1 LFPEKQIT
9 KNKALEMKDIKTIT
23 IVGAGLMVKPMVD
36 YFIEKKDY
44 RIFLLDQYVEKA
56 INIKANRPECTALE
70 WQNNDT
76 EQLDEVI
83 RKSDIVISMVP
94 KVIHRIIA
102 ESCLKYKKNMVTA
115 SYEVPALLELKN
127 EVDQQGILILC
138 ELGEVPGMDHF
149 GTQLLLDQIKKD
161 KGRVLSI
168 NSYGSGIPSFESNNN
183 PLGYKFSWRPATVF
197 IAAQTAAA
205 YFKDGKKIHIPGD
218 KLFENFWLV
227 EIDDLGIFETYAN
240 KDVEKYI
247 EPFGL
252 DRNISFYRGLLRYSG
267 YCNNMRYMKEL
278 GLFDNE
284 KVNSFNNKTFLQFI
298 GSLVNA
304 GSEENIEKNVADYL
318 GLDINSDFLHRMKW
332 LGLFDK
338 GLIPFGKGSNL
349 DVLLNRMLEKMGYAP
364 GEKDMIILHIEII
377 AEFDNGIKEK
387 LIATMNVKGDPE
399 GETAMSRAV
408 ALPTAI
414 ASRMIVD
421 GKIKAKGLRMPPNLP
436 ELYKPALE
444 ELKEY
449 GFEFTI
455 KRIRL

>member
-1 LFPEKQIT
+1 
-9 KNKALEMKDIKTIT
+9 MKDIKTIT

-36 YFIEKKDY
+36 YFIEKKAY
-44 RIFLLDQYVEKA
+44 KIYLLDQYVEKA
-56 INIKANRPECTALE
+56 IAIKANRPACTALE
-70 WQNNDT
+70 WRNNDT
-76 EQLDEVI
+76 EQLDNVI
-83 RKSDIVISMVP
+83 KKSDIVISMVP
-94 KVIHRIIA
+94 KLVHIIIA
-102 ESCLKYKKNMVTA
+102 RSCLKYKKNMVTA
-115 SYEVPALLELKN
+115 SYEVPALMDLKN
-127 EVDQQGILILC
+127 EVDEQGILILS

-168 NSYGSGIPSFESNNN
+168 NTYGSGIPSFESNNN
-183 PLGYKFSWRPATVF
+183 PMGYKFSWRPATVF

-205 YFKDGKKIHIPGD
+205 YFKEGKKIFIPGD
-218 KLFENFWLV
+218 KLFENFWYV

-267 YCNNMRYMKEL
+267 YCNNMRYMMEL

-284 KVNSFNNKTFLQFI
+284 INKTFSNKTFRQFTSALVE
-298 GSLVNA
+298 GSLGGNV
-304 GSEENIEKNVADYL
+304 EENVANHL

-338 GLIPFGKGSNL
+338 ETIPIDRGTNL
-349 DVLLNRMLEKMGYAP
+349 DVLLNRMLKKMVYAK

-377 AEFDNGIKEK
+377 AEFDGGIKEK
-387 LIATMNVKGDPE
+387 RIATMNVKGND

-414 ASRMIVD
+414 TSRLIVD

-436 ELYKPALE
+436 ELYKPALN

-449 GFEFTI
+449 GFEFSTKKI
-455 KRIRL
+455 ELN

>member
-1 LFPEKQIT
+1 M
-9 KNKALEMKDIKTIT
+9 NDIKTIT

-36 YFIEKKDY
+36 YFIEKKAY
-44 RIFLLDQYVEKA
+44 KIFLLDQYVEKA
-56 INIKANRPECTALE
+56 ISIKANRPECTALE
-70 WQNNDT
+70 WKNNDT
-76 EQLDEVI
+76 EQLDDVI
-83 RKSDIVISMVP
+83 KKSDIVISMVP
-94 KVIHRIIA
+94 KVIHIIIA
-102 ESCLKYKKNMVTA
+102 RSCLKYKKNMVTA
-115 SYEVPALLELKN
+115 SYEVPALMELKN
-127 EVDQQGILILC
+127 EVDKQGILILS

-149 GTQLLLDQIKKD
+149 GTQLLLDQIKED

-183 PLGYKFSWRPATVF
+183 PMGYKFNWRPATVF

-205 YFKDGKKIHIPGD
+205 YLKEGKKIFIPGD
-218 KLFENFWLV
+218 KLFENFWFV
-227 EIDDLGIFETYAN
+227 EIEDLGIFETYAN

-267 YCNNMRYMKEL
+267 YCNNMRYLKEL
-278 GLFDNE
+278 GLFENE
-284 KVNSFNNKTFLQFI
+284 KNKSFNNKSFLQFTS
-298 GSLVNA
+298 SLVNG
-304 GSEENIEKNVADYL
+304 GSRKNIEKNVADHL
-318 GLDINSDFLHRMKW
+318 GLDINSDFIHRIKW
-332 LGLFDK
+332 LGVFDKELIPFDK
-338 GLIPFGKGSNL
+338 GTNL
-349 DVLLNRMLEKMGYAP
+349 DVLLNRMLKKMVYAP

-377 AEFDNGIKEK
+377 AEFEGGVKEK
-387 LIATMNVKGDPE
+387 FIATMNVKGDPD

-414 ASRMIVD
+414 SSRLIVD

-449 GFEFTI
+449 GYEFKT

>member
-1 LFPEKQIT
+1 
-9 KNKALEMKDIKTIT
+9 MKDIKTIT

-36 YFIEKKDY
+36 YFIEKKAY
-44 RIFLLDQYVEKA
+44 KIYLLDQYVEKA
-56 INIKANRPECTALE
+56 IAIKANRPACTALE
-70 WQNNDT
+70 WRNNDT
-76 EQLDEVI
+76 EQLDNVI
-83 RKSDIVISMVP
+83 KKSDIVISMVP
-94 KVIHRIIA
+94 KLVHIIIA
-102 ESCLKYKKNMVTA
+102 RSCLKYKKNMVTA
-115 SYEVPALLELKN
+115 SYEVPALMDLKN
-127 EVDQQGILILC
+127 EVDEQGILILS

-168 NSYGSGIPSFESNNN
+168 NTYGSGIPSFESNNN
-183 PLGYKFSWRPATVF
+183 PMGYKFSWRPATVF

-205 YFKDGKKIHIPGD
+205 YFKEGKKIFIPGD
-218 KLFENFWLV
+218 KLFENFWYV

-267 YCNNMRYMKEL
+267 YCNNMRYMMEL

-284 KVNSFNNKTFLQFI
+284 INKNFSNKTFRQFTCSLVE
-298 GSLVNA
+298 GSLGGNV
-304 GSEENIEKNVADYL
+304 EENVANHL

-338 GLIPFGKGSNL
+338 ETIPIDRGTNL
-349 DVLLNRMLEKMGYAP
+349 DVLLNRMLKKMVYAK

-377 AEFDNGIKEK
+377 AEFDGGIKEK
-387 LIATMNVKGDPE
+387 RIATMNVKGND

-414 ASRMIVD
+414 TSRLIVD

-436 ELYKPALE
+436 ELYKPALN

-449 GFEFTI
+449 GFEFSTKKI
-455 KRIRL
+455 ELN

>member
-1 LFPEKQIT
+1 
-9 KNKALEMKDIKTIT
+9 MKEIKTIT
-23 IVGAGLMVKPMVD
+23 IIGAGLMVKPIVD
-36 YFIEKKDY
+36 YFIEKKVY

-56 INIKANRPECTALE
+56 LSIKANRLECTALE
-70 WQNNDT
+70 WRDNDT
-76 EQLDEVI
+76 EQLDNVI
-83 RKSDIVISMVP
+83 KKSDIVISMVP
-94 KVIHRIIA
+94 KVIHIIIA
-102 ESCLKYKKNMVTA
+102 RSCLKYKKNMVTA
-115 SYEVPALLELKN
+115 SYEVPALMDLKN
-127 EVDQQGILILC
+127 EVDKQGILILS

-149 GTQLLLDQIKKD
+149 GTQMLLDQIKED

-183 PLGYKFSWRPATVF
+183 PMGYKFSWRPATVF

-205 YFKDGKKIHIPGD
+205 YFKEGEKIHIPGD
-218 KLFENFWLV
+218 KLFENFWYV
-227 EIDDLGIFETYAN
+227 EIDDLGIFETYPN

-267 YCNNMRYMKEL
+267 YCNNMRYLKEL
-278 GLFDNE
+278 GLFENE
-284 KVNSFNNKTFLQFI
+284 KPNNFKNKTFLHFTS
-298 GSLVNA
+298 SLVNG
-304 GSEENIEKNVADYL
+304 GSIVNVEKNVAAHL
-318 GLDINSDFLHRMKW
+318 GIDINSDFVHRMKW

-338 GLIPFGKGSNL
+338 EPIPFDKGTNL
-349 DVLLNRMLEKMGYAP
+349 DVLLNKMLEKMVYAP

-377 AEFDNGIKEK
+377 AEFDGGIKEK
-387 LIATMNVKGDPE
+387 FIATMIVKGDPE

-414 ASRMIVD
+414 SSRLIVE
-421 GKIKAKGLRMPPNLP
+421 GIIKAKGLRMPPNLP

-449 GFEFTI
+449 GYEFST
-455 KRIRL
+455 KRIKLN

>member
-1 LFPEKQIT
+1 
-9 KNKALEMKDIKTIT
+9 MKDIKTIA
-23 IVGAGLMVKPMVD
+23 IIGAGLMVKPMVD
-36 YFIEKKDY
+36 YFIEKKAY
-44 RIFLLDQYVEKA
+44 RIFILDQYVEKA
-56 INIKANRPECTALE
+56 ISIKANRPECTAVE
-70 WQNNDT
+70 WRNNDT
-76 EQLDEVI
+76 EQLDNVI
-83 RKSDIVISMVP
+83 KQSDIVISMVP
-94 KVIHRIIA
+94 KLIHIIIA

-115 SYEVPALLELKN
+115 SYEVPALMELKD
-127 EVDQQGILILC
+127 EVEKQGILILN

-149 GTQLLLDQIKKD
+149 GTQMLLDQIKKE

-183 PLGYKFSWRPATVF
+183 PMGYKFNWRPATVF

-205 YFKDGKKIHIPGD
+205 YFKEGKKIHIPGD
-218 KLFENFWLV
+218 KLFNNFWFV

-267 YCNNMRYMKEL
+267 YCNNMRYLKEL

-284 KVNSFNNKTFLQFI
+284 TTNNLNNKTFLQFTS
-298 GSLVNA
+298 SLVNS
-304 GSEENIEKNVADYL
+304 GSGGNIEENVADHL
-318 GLDINSDFLHRMKW
+318 SLDVNSDFLHRIKW
-332 LGLFDK
+332 LGLFDEE
-338 GLIPFGKGSNL
+338 LIPFDKGSNL
-349 DVLLNRMLEKMGYAP
+349 DVLMDRMLKKMVYTQ

-377 AEFDNGIKEK
+377 VEFDGGIIEK
-387 LIATMNVKGDPE
+387 ITATMNVKGDPD

-414 ASRMIVD
+414 SSRLIVD

-444 ELKEY
+444 ELKEF
-449 GFEFTI
+449 GFEFST
-455 KRIRL
+455 KRIRLN

>member
-1 LFPEKQIT
+1 
-9 KNKALEMKDIKTIT
+9 MKDIKTIA
-23 IVGAGLMVKPMVD
+23 IIGAGLMVKPMVD
-36 YFIEKKDY
+36 YFIEKKAY
-44 RIFLLDQYVEKA
+44 RIFILDQYVEKA
-56 INIKANRPECTALE
+56 ISIKANRPECTAVE
-70 WQNNDT
+70 WRNNDT
-76 EQLDEVI
+76 EQLDNVI
-83 RKSDIVISMVP
+83 KQSDIVISMVP
-94 KVIHRIIA
+94 KLIHIIIA

-115 SYEVPALLELKN
+115 SYEVPALMELKD
-127 EVDQQGILILC
+127 EVEKQGILILS

-149 GTQLLLDQIKKD
+149 GTQMLLDQIKKE

-183 PLGYKFSWRPATVF
+183 PMGYKFNWRPATVF

-205 YFKDGKKIHIPGD
+205 YFKEGKKIHIPGD
-218 KLFENFWLV
+218 KLFNNFWFV

-267 YCNNMRYMKEL
+267 YCNNMRYLKEL

-284 KVNSFNNKTFLQFI
+284 TTNNLNNKTFLQFTS
-298 GSLVNA
+298 SLVNS
-304 GSEENIEKNVADYL
+304 GSGGNIEENVADHL
-318 GLDINSDFLHRMKW
+318 SLDVNSDFLHRIKW
-332 LGLFDK
+332 LGLFDEE
-338 GLIPFGKGSNL
+338 LIPFDKGSNL
-349 DVLLNRMLEKMGYAP
+349 DVLMDRMLKKMVYTQ

-377 AEFDNGIKEK
+377 VEFDGGIIEK
-387 LIATMNVKGDPE
+387 ITATMNVKGDPD

-414 ASRMIVD
+414 SSRLIVD

-444 ELKEY
+444 ELKEF
-449 GFEFTI
+449 GFEFST
-455 KRIRL
+455 KRIRLN

>member
-1 LFPEKQIT
+1 M
-9 KNKALEMKDIKTIT
+9 NDIKTIT

-36 YFIEKKDY
+36 YFIEKKVY

-56 INIKANRPECTALE
+56 IDIKANRPECTALE
-70 WQNNDT
+70 WRNNNT
-76 EQLDEVI
+76 EQLDDVI
-83 RKSDIVISMVP
+83 KKSDIVISMVP
-94 KVIHRIIA
+94 KAVHVIIA
-102 ESCLKYKKNMVTA
+102 KSCLKYKKNMVTA
-115 SYEVPALLELKN
+115 SYEVPALMELKN
-127 EVDQQGILILC
+127 EVDKQGILILS

-149 GTQLLLDQIKKD
+149 GTQMLLDQIKED

-183 PLGYKFSWRPATVF
+183 PMGYKFNWRPATVF

-205 YFKDGKKIHIPGD
+205 YFKEGKKIFIPGD
-218 KLFENFWLV
+218 KLFENFWIV
-227 EIDDLGIFETYAN
+227 DIENLGVFETYAN

-252 DRNISFYRGLLRYSG
+252 DRDISFYRGLLRFSG

-284 KVNSFNNKTFLQFI
+284 KTNNLNNKTFLQFTS
-298 GSLVNA
+298 SLVN
-304 GSEENIEKNVADYL
+304 GRSEENIEKNVADHL
-318 GLDINSDFLHRMKW
+318 DLDINSDFLHRIKW
-332 LGLFDK
+332 LGLFDNEP
-338 GLIPFGKGSNL
+338 IPFDKGTNL
-349 DVLLNRMLEKMGYAP
+349 DVLLHRMLEKMVYAP

-377 AEFDNGIKEK
+377 AEFDGGIKEK
-387 LIATMNVKGDPE
+387 IIATMNVKGNPD
-399 GETAMSRAV
+399 GESAMSRAV

-414 ASRMIVD
+414 SSRLIVD
-421 GKIKAKGLRMPPNLP
+421 GIIKTKGLRMPPNLP

-449 GFEFTI
+449 GYEFLT
-455 KRIRL
+455 KRIRI

>member
-1 LFPEKQIT
+1 MI
-9 KNKALEMKDIKTIT
+9 
-23 IVGAGLMVKPMVD
+23 
-36 YFIEKKDY
+36 
-44 RIFLLDQYVEKA
+44 
-56 INIKANRPECTALE
+56 
-70 WQNNDT
+70 
-76 EQLDEVI
+76 
-83 RKSDIVISMVP
+83 
-94 KVIHRIIA
+94 
-102 ESCLKYKKNMVTA
+102 TA
-115 SYEVPALLELKN
+115 SYEVPALMDLKN
-127 EVDQQGILILC
+127 EVDKQGILILS

-149 GTQLLLDQIKKD
+149 GTQMLLGQIKEEN
-161 KGRVLSI
+161 GRVLSI
-168 NSYGSGIPSFESNNN
+168 NSYGSGIPSFEYNNN
-183 PLGYKFSWRPATVF
+183 PMGYKFSWRPATVF

-205 YFKDGKKIHIPGD
+205 YFKEGKKIHIPGD
-218 KLFENFWLV
+218 KLFENFWYV

-284 KVNSFNNKTFLQFI
+284 KTNSFNKKTFLQFTS
-298 GSLVNA
+298 SLVN
-304 GSEENIEKNVADYL
+304 GSSVENIEKNVANHL

-332 LGLFDK
+332 LGLFDNE
-338 GLIPFGKGSNL
+338 LIPFDIGTNL
-349 DVLLNRMLEKMGYAP
+349 DVLLNKMLQKMVYTQ
-364 GEKDMIILHIEII
+364 GEKDMIILHVEII
-377 AEFDNGIKEK
+377 AEFDGGIKEK
-387 LIATMNVKGDPE
+387 RIATMNVKGDPD

-414 ASRMIVD
+414 SSRLIVE

-449 GFEFTI
+449 GFEFTT

>member
-1 LFPEKQIT
+1 M
-9 KNKALEMKDIKTIT
+9 NDIKTIT

-36 YFIEKKDY
+36 YFIEKETY

-56 INIKANRPECTALE
+56 ISIKANRPECIALE
-70 WQNNDT
+70 WLNDDT
-76 EQLDEVI
+76 EQLDKVI
-83 RKSDIVISMVP
+83 KQSDIVISMVP
-94 KVIHRIIA
+94 KPIHIIIA
-102 ESCLKYKKNMVTA
+102 RSCLKFQKNMVTA
-115 SYEVPALLELKN
+115 SYEVPALMELKN
-127 EVDQQGILILC
+127 EVDKQGILILS

-149 GTQLLLDQIKKD
+149 GTQLLLEKIKED

-183 PLGYKFSWRPATVF
+183 PMGYKFNWRPATVF

-205 YFKDGKKIHIPGD
+205 YLKRGKKIFIPGD
-218 KLFENFWLV
+218 KLFENFWFV

-252 DRNISFYRGLLRYSG
+252 DKNISYYRGLLRYSG
-267 YCNNMRYMKEL
+267 YCNNMRYLKEL

-284 KVNSFNNKTFLQFI
+284 KTNSLNNKTFLQFTN
-298 GSLVNA
+298 SLVK
-304 GSEENIEKNVADYL
+304 GRSEDDIKKNVADFL
-318 GLDINSDFLHRMKW
+318 GLDINSDFLHRIKW
-332 LGLFDK
+332 LRLFDK
-338 GLIPFGKGSNL
+338 ELIPFDKGTNL
-349 DVLLNRMLEKMGYAP
+349 DVLLHRMLEKMVYAP

-377 AEFDNGIKEK
+377 AEFEGGIKEK
-387 LIATMNVKGDPE
+387 RIATMNVKGDPD
-399 GETAMSRAV
+399 GESAMSRAV

-414 ASRMIVD
+414 SSRLIVD
-421 GKIKAKGLRMPPNLP
+421 GKINAKGLRMPPNLP

-449 GFEFTI
+449 GFEFTT